1 MPSWVSVWRLWLYC
15 TSASAAPN
23 IVDAYQ
29 LRRMIV
35 GPCAMTGLVDW

>member
-1 MPSWVSVWRLWLYC
+1 VAVLYLC
-15 TSASAAPN
+15 FGGTN